1 MSGSL
6 DHALIRQL
14 FDELSAALEAR
25 GVRGHVYLIGGGAM
39 ITGYGRDRT
48 TKDVDV
54 RIDEAKDEVL
64 AAAAAIGERYGLD
77 ERWLDL
83 GAAQFVPRGDDVRAK
98 TVHNSPGLLV
108 TGASAEHLLA
118 MKVFAGRRPDLDD
131 IKHLAGILGIR
142 RTSTAIRICERAYPG
157 WLVMERT
164 RRNVGDAI
172 ADARAE
178 RGEPVPELTLERN
191 TTLRAE
197 GAGSRS
203 YEIMAEEQADGSET
217 LHVTVRDPAAPD
229 HDEQRPVRRV
239 YGAPGPIRTLKGANV
254 AVHAYER
261 QARTRDGMAPMET
274 PVELK
279 RVEVLRVEGE
289 RGRRYRA
296 EWIRSGAAAD
306 WLDVSVTDLSSAD
319 DEQGDHERVLQR
331 TRGDGVVRSIEQ
343 ANEVINRYEQEA
355 AAQDR
360 RGAEGR
366 ELLRTGG
373 DPAVQAPQR
382 PNKRRSGPD
391 GRNPS
396 TTGSKPQSEAAGPN
410 GETDSS
416 TSRARRVLPHMG

>member
-14 FDELSAALEAR
+14 FDELSAALEER

-64 AAAAAIGERYGLD
+64 AAAAAIGERHGLD

-98 TVHNSPGLLV
+98 TIHNSPGLLV

-131 IKHLAGILGIR
+131 IKHLAGVLGVT
-142 RTSTAIRICERAYPG
+142 RTSDAIRICERAYPG

-172 ADARAE
+172 AEGRAE
-178 RGEPVPELTLERN
+178 RGEPVPELALERN

-197 GAGSRS
+197 GAGSRK
-203 YEIMAEEQADGSET
+203 YEVLAEQRANDSET
-217 LHVTVRDPAAPD
+217 LHVTVRDPEAPD

-239 YGAPGPIRTLKGANV
+239 YGAPGPIRTLEDAKGAVN
-254 AVHAYER
+254 AYER
-261 QARTRDGMAPMET
+261 QARTRDGIAPMEA
-274 PVELK
+274 PIELEP
-279 RVEVLRVEGE
+279 VEVLRAEGE

-306 WLDVSVTDLSSAD
+306 RLDVSVTDPASAD
-319 DEQGDHERVLQR
+319 EEPGAEERALQR
-331 TRGDGVVRSIEQ
+331 TAGDGVVRSIEQ
-343 ANEVINRYEQEA
+343 ATEVINRYEQEA
-355 AAQDR
+355 A
-360 RGAEGR
+360 GKKR
-366 ELLRTGG
+366 E
-373 DPAVQAPQR
+373 DPRKATRKAMADHP
-382 PNKRRSGPD
+382 GTLETD
-391 GRNPS
+391 G
-396 TTGSKPQSEAAGPN
+396 GPN
-410 GETDSS
+410 APDAAT
-416 TSRARRVLPHMG
+416 RRRLPKLPDRSNRGPYRKNYSYE

>member
-64 AAAAAIGERYGLD
+64 AAAAAIGECHGLD

-98 TVHNSPGLLV
+98 TIHNSPGLLV

-131 IKHLAGILGIR
+131 IKHLAGILGIT
-142 RTSTAIRICERAYPG
+142 RTSDAIRICEQAYPG

-172 ADARAE
+172 ADGREE
-178 RGEPVPELTLERN
+178 RGEPVPELMLEKT

-197 GAGSRS
+197 GAASRS
-203 YEIMAEEQADGSET
+203 YEVTAAQRADGSET
-217 LHVTVRDPAAPD
+217 LHVTVRDPEVPD

-239 YGAPGPIRTLKGANV
+239 YGAPGPIRTLEGANA
-254 AVHAYER
+254 AVNAYER

-279 RVEVLRVEGE
+279 PIEVLRAEGE

-296 EWIRSGAAAD
+296 EWIRSGAPAD
-306 WLDVSVTDLSSAD
+306 RLDVSVIDPSSAD
-319 DEQGDHERVLQR
+319 EEHGAEERVLQR
-331 TRGDGVVRSIEQ
+331 TTGDGVVRSIEQ

-355 AAQDR
+355 A
-360 RGAEGR
+360 
-366 ELLRTGG
+366 
-373 DPAVQAPQR
+373 VQ
-382 PNKRRSGPD
+382 G
-391 GRNPS
+391 
-396 TTGSKPQSEAAGPN
+396 
-410 GETDSS
+410 
-416 TSRARRVLPHMG
+416 